1 MVQITES
8 STQGSPTQAA
18 PKTSELGG
26 SWKLWQNLAK
36 QSEEFGHP
44 DVFCK
49 DIPKEAWVVSATV
62 TWKNLKIQP
71 YFEKLTH
78 RQLRSGKVVTGGII
92 TVKDSNCS
100 FHLQLTANLILK
112 NKMTK
117 KQ

>member
-1 MVQITES
+1 LSQNGSITES

-62 TWKNLKIQP
+62 TWKNLK
-71 YFEKLTH
+71 
-78 RQLRSGKVVTGGII
+78 
-92 TVKDSNCS
+92 DSTL
-100 FHLQLTANLILK
+100 F
-112 NKMTK
+112 
-117 KQ
+117 